1 MTTRRRRES
10 RHEGC
15 SGVEEEKMGP
25 LALLGETWSRGVQE
39 GAKDVAKG
47 WAKWN
52 EERWYITAVGE

>member
-15 SGVEEEKMGP
+15 SGVEEEKMPP
-25 LALLGETWSRGVQE
+25 LAFLGETRSRGVQE

-52 EERWYITAVGE
+52 EERWYIAAVGE